1 MSDNLTEKY
10 RYILAAEDCS
20 PEDFDEIH
28 VFSKYEDKIIRSL
41 IAHGPVLIRGGRGSG
56 KSALLIKA
64 HNQIKTLHNNIFSVY
79 LSLRHLPLLRS
90 QGKDYEKIFC
100 RLLSQSINQ
109 EIEKQALE
117 CFDLSSVNPDVGEI
131 QQVLVKLSSTLKKR
145 VVLFFDDAAHIG
157 RETSLAE
164 FFDIFRTLS
173 SNTVACK
180 AAIYPG
186 VTKFGTRFD
195 VYNDATVIDI
205 TRDERM
211 SDFGVFFE
219 DVIKARYP
227 QILENISSPALQ
239 KDNALA
245 WFLGRSVAGNMR
257 ALVFACNKL
266 TEDEDNNKISLE
278 QLTKCLIYLASDY
291 YWPLL
296 EELAPKLGIYESL
309 IEPSK
314 ELGEALFNYVT
325 ETKIDNNIEKRK
337 VTDVTTS
344 ILIHRDVVQEYAKLF
359 EILEYTGFISR
370 REVSRAMKSGG
381 RGSRYILNLCNLLEK
396 TLGAR
401 LSTDL
406 FESWKQKNE
415 TSEIHRNSS
424 VLKIQLPELPKEKE
438 PAILNLGIEKLKKSR
453 AYPYGLT
460 DDKWEKLSSAGFE
473 TIGKLAEAS
482 DEQLKSLDGIG
493 DKWVQR
499 LRNVVGQAIWM

>member
-1 MSDNLTEKY
+1 MAKDQTEQY
-10 RYILAAEDCS
+10 RFILAAEDCS
-20 PEDFDEIH
+20 PDNFDEIH
-28 VFSKYEDKIIRSL
+28 VFSKYEERIIRSL

-64 HNQIKTLHNNIFSVY
+64 HNQIKTSYSTIFSVY

-90 QGKDYEKIFC
+90 QGKDYEEIFC
-100 RLLSQSINQ
+100 RLLLQSITH
-109 EIEKQALE
+109 EIEKQHLE
-117 CFDLSSVNPDVGEI
+117 RFDLSVNPDVGEV
-131 QQVLVKLSSTLKKR
+131 QQALVKLSGTLKKR
-145 VVLFFDDAAHIG
+145 VILFFDDAAHIG

-173 SNTVACK
+173 SSTVACK

-205 TRDERM
+205 ARDERM
-211 SDFGVFFE
+211 PDFSVFFK

-227 QILENISSPALQ
+227 QLLENTSSILQ
-239 KDNALA
+239 KDNALP
-245 WFLGRSVAGNMR
+245 WFLGRAVAGNMR
-257 ALVFACNKL
+257 ALVFACNRL
-266 TEDEDNNKISLE
+266 TEDNNKIELL
-278 QLTKCLIYLASDY
+278 QLTQCLLFLASDY

-296 EELAPKLGIYESL
+296 EELSPKLGIYESL

-314 ELGEALFNYVT
+314 ELAEKLFAYVT
-325 ETKIDNNIEKRK
+325 DNKKAIEV
-337 VTDVTTS
+337 VTSV
-344 ILIHRDVVQEYAKLF
+344 LIHRDLVQEYAKLF

-396 TLGAR
+396 TSGAR

-406 FESWKQKNE
+406 FDAWKQKNE
-415 TSEIHRNSS
+415 TSEIHRNSN

-438 PAILNLGIEKLKKSR
+438 PAILNLGIEQLKKSK

-460 DDKWEKLSSAGFE
+460 DGKFE
-473 TIGKLAEAS
+473 TLKEANFDTIGKLADAS
-482 DEQLKSLDGIG
+482 DEQLKSLEGIG
-493 DKWVQR
+493 DKWIQR

>member
-1 MSDNLTEKY
+1 MDEQ
-10 RYILAAEDCS
+10 REQFRFILAAEDCS
-20 PEDFDEIH
+20 PEHFDEIH
-28 VFSKYEDKIIRSL
+28 IFSKYEEKIIRSL

-64 HNQIKTLHNNIFSVY
+64 HNQIKSSHNTIFSVY

-90 QGKDYEKIFC
+90 QGKDYEEIFC
-100 RLLSQSINQ
+100 RLLLQSISQ
-109 EIEKQALE
+109 EIGKQQLE
-117 CFDLSSVNPDVGEI
+117 YFDLSVNPDVGEI
-131 QQVLVKLSSTLKKR
+131 QQALVKLSSTLKKR

-173 SNTVACK
+173 SSTVACK

-211 SDFGVFFE
+211 SDFGIFFE

-227 QILENISSPALQ
+227 QLLENTSSTLQ

-266 TEDEDNNKISLE
+266 TEDNNKISLD
-278 QLTKCLIYLASDY
+278 QLTQCLIYLASDY

-314 ELGEALFNYVT
+314 ELAEKLFSYVT
-325 ETKIDNNIEKRK
+325 DSKKA
-337 VTDVTTS
+337 TDVATS
-344 ILIHRDVVQEYAKLF
+344 ILIHRDLVQEYAKLF

-396 TLGAR
+396 TTKAR
-401 LSTDL
+401 LSAEL
-406 FESWKQKNE
+406 FDAWKQKNE
-415 TSEIHRNSS
+415 TAEIHRSS
-424 VLKIQLPELPKEKE
+424 NVLKIELPELPKEKE
-438 PAILNLGIEKLKKSR
+438 PAILNLGIEKLKKSK

-460 DDKWEKLSSAGFE
+460 DDKFNTLNEASFD
-473 TIGKLAEAS
+473 TIGKLADAS
-482 DEQLKSLDGIG
+482 DEQLKALDGIG
-493 DKWVQR
+493 SKWIQR

>member
-1 MSDNLTEKY
+1 MVDEQ
-10 RYILAAEDCS
+10 REQFRFILAAEDCS
-20 PEDFDEIH
+20 PEHFDEIH
-28 VFSKYEDKIIRSL
+28 VFSKYEEKIIRSL

-64 HNQIKTLHNNIFSVY
+64 HNQIKTSHDTVFSVY

-90 QGKDYEKIFC
+90 QGKDYEEIFC
-100 RLLSQSINQ
+100 RLLLQSISQ
-109 EIEKQALE
+109 EIERQQLE
-117 CFDLSSVNPDVGEI
+117 CVDLSVNPDVGEI
-131 QQVLVKLSSTLKKR
+131 QQALVKLSSTLKKR

-173 SNTVACK
+173 SSTVACK

-205 TRDERM
+205 ARDERM

-227 QILENISSPALQ
+227 QLLENTSSILQ

-245 WFLGRSVAGNMR
+245 WFLGRTVAGNMR

-266 TEDEDNNKISLE
+266 TEDCNKIELP
-278 QLTKCLIYLASDY
+278 QLTQCLLYLASDY

-296 EELAPKLGIYESL
+296 EELTPKLGIYESL
-309 IEPSK
+309 IEPSR
-314 ELGEALFNYVT
+314 ELAEKLFAYVT
-325 ETKIDNNIEKRK
+325 DNKK
-337 VTDVTTS
+337 ATDVVTS
-344 ILIHRDVVQEYAKLF
+344 VLIHRDLVQEYAKLF

-396 TLGAR
+396 TSGAR
-401 LSTDL
+401 LSADL
-406 FESWKQKNE
+406 FDAWKQKNE

-424 VLKIQLPELPKEKE
+424 ALKIQLPELPKEKE
-438 PAILNLGIEKLKKSR
+438 PAILNLGIEKLKKSK

-460 DDKWEKLSSAGFE
+460 DGKFEKLNEANLD
-473 TIGKLAEAS
+473 TIGKLADAS
-482 DEQLKSLDGIG
+482 DQQLKTLEGIG
-493 DKWVQR
+493 DKWIQR

>member
-1 MSDNLTEKY
+1 MADDQREQF

-20 PEDFDEIH
+20 PEHFDEIH
-28 VFSKYEDKIIRSL
+28 IFSKYEEKIIGSL

-64 HNQIKTLHNNIFSVY
+64 HNQIKSAHNNTIFSVY

-90 QGKDYEKIFC
+90 QGKAYEEIFC
-100 RLLSQSINQ
+100 RLLSQSIIQ
-109 EIEKQALE
+109 EIENQQLK
-117 CFDLSSVNPDVGEI
+117 CFDLFSVNSDVGEI
-131 QQVLVKLSSTLKKR
+131 QQALVKLSGVLRKR

-173 SNTVACK
+173 SSTVACK

-219 DVIKARYP
+219 DVIKVRYP
-227 QILENISSPALQ
+227 QILENASQILQ

-257 ALVFACNKL
+257 ALMFACNKL
-266 TEDEDNNKISLE
+266 TEDNNKISLD
-278 QLTKCLIYLASDY
+278 QLTQCLIYLASDY

-296 EELAPKLGIYESL
+296 EELTPKLGIYESL

-314 ELGEALFNYVT
+314 ELAETLFSYVT
-325 ETKIDNNIEKRK
+325 ENRK
-337 VTDVTTS
+337 TTDVATS
-344 ILIHRDVVQEYAKLF
+344 VLIHRDLVQEYAKLF

-396 TLGAR
+396 TSGAR

-406 FESWKQKNE
+406 FNAWKQQNE
-415 TSEIHRNSS
+415 SAEIHHRNSS
-424 VLKIQLPELPKEKE
+424 ILKIQLPELPKEKE
-438 PAILNLGIEKLKKSR
+438 PAILNLGIQKLKKSK

-460 DDKWEKLSSAGFE
+460 DDKFSTLNESGFD
-473 TIGKLAEAS
+473 TIGKLADAS
-482 DEQLKSLDGIG
+482 DEQLKALNGIG
-493 DKWVQR
+493 DKWIQR